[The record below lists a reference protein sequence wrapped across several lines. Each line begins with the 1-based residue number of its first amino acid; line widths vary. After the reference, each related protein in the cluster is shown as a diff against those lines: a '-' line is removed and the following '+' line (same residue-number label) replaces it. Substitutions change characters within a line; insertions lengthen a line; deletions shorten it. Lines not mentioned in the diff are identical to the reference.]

1 LKYPLHSLL
10 VRHGRGCVKCAAN
23 GVTTQDIVDTCPIQ
37 DLIVRSRSG
46 KKKGGKAKKVKVENE
61 EGKVVGEI
69 KEDDEGHVEVD
80 VKPEVKKEIGER
92 NKVKEEEEVGVEDE
106 VKQTKRPTR
115 ASKRA
120 RAPVKEEESSSGS
133 DYSDNQ
139 EEDEE
144 EEFKPKRPKMQRNSS
159 STLSD
164 TLPKLK
170 KSISS
175 SPTKKQGN
183 KKGAM
188 THSVDRDEAEMSGRV
203 WKDVGEGAMHGM
215 DG

>member
-1 LKYPLHSLL
+1 M
-10 VRHGRGCVKCAAN
+10 
-23 GVTTQDIVDTCPIQ
+23 
-37 DLIVRSRSG
+37 IVRSRSG
-46 KKKGGKAKKVKVENE
+46 KKKGGGGKAKKVKVENE

-69 KEDDEGHVEVD
+69 KEDEEGHVEVD

-92 NKVKEEEEVGVEDE
+92 NKVKEEEEEVGVEDE
-106 VKQTKRPTR
+106 VKQTKRPSR

-120 RAPVKEEESSSGS
+120 AVKQEESSGS
-133 DYSDNQ
+133 DYSEE

-144 EEFKPKRPKMQRNSS
+144 EEFKPAPRSAKRPKLKRNSS

-164 TLPKLK
+164 SMVKTK
-170 KSISS
+170 KTAST
-175 SPTKKQGN
+175 PTKKG
-183 KKGAM
+183 KKGGM